1 MNQNMSLT
9 CLNCG
14 TEISDQFCPH
24 CGQKKEVKRLTWHS
38 LVHEVAHFL
47 SHIEEGFIKTSVQL
61 VYRPG
66 RTIREY
72 LEGKRKTYYKPVA
85 LYLVWATIF
94 LITHNLVTR
103 WMHYE
108 AKTVGNFLFF
118 NHETGNY
125 FVQHRNIFELLL
137 LPIMALFAWLIIT
150 RPKMNYIETLALGI
164 YMFSVLQMFNSL
176 QIIINGLLLRINFMT
191 NMFEIQV
198 LVVNLGWGFFC
209 LMDFYKKE
217 KKPFLPFRILA
228 TFFITIIVYY
238 KLGAIIVNLILGFEN

>member
-1 MNQNMSLT
+1 VNQNIFLT

-24 CGQKKEVKRLTWHS
+24 CGQKKDVKRLTWHS
-38 LVHEVAHFL
+38 LVHEVVHFF

-66 RTIREY
+66 STIREY

-85 LYLVWATIF
+85 LYLVWVTIF
-94 LITHNLVTR
+94 LITRSLVSR

-108 AKTVGNFLFF
+108 NISVGNILFF
-118 NHETGNY
+118 DHETGNY

-137 LPIMALFAWLIIT
+137 LPIMALFVWLIIT
-150 RPKMNYIETLALGI
+150 RPKMNYIETLVLGI
-164 YMFSVLQMFNSL
+164 YIFSVIGMLNTL

-191 NMFEIQV
+191 SMFETQI
-198 LVVNLGWGFFC
+198 LIVNLSWGFFC

-217 KKPFLPFRILA
+217 RKSFLPFRILA
-228 TFFITIIVYY
+228 TFFIAIIVYY
-238 KLGAIIVNLILGFEN
+238 KLGAIIVNFILGFEN

>member
-1 MNQNMSLT
+1 MNQNISLT

-14 TEISDQFCPH
+14 TEISDLFCPH
-24 CGQKKEVKRLTWHS
+24 CGQKKDVKRLTWHS
-38 LVHEVAHFL
+38 LVHEVAHFI
-47 SHIEEGFIKTSVQL
+47 SHIEEGFIKTSIRL

-85 LYLVWATIF
+85 LYLVWVAIF
-94 LITHNLVTR
+94 LITHKLVTQ

-108 AKTVGNFLFF
+108 ATTAGNVLFF

-125 FVQHRNIFELLL
+125 FVQHKNIFELLL
-137 LPIMALFAWLIIT
+137 LPIMALFLWLIIT

-164 YMFSVLQMFNSL
+164 YIFSVIQMFNTL

-198 LVVNLGWGFFC
+198 LIVNLGWGFFC
-209 LMDFYKKE
+209 LMDFYKEERKS
-217 KKPFLPFRILA
+217 FLPFRILA
-228 TFFITIIVYY
+228 TFFLSILVYY
-238 KLGAIIVNLILGFEN
+238 KLGSVIVDLILWF

>member
-1 MNQNMSLT
+1 
-9 CLNCG
+9 LNCG
-14 TEISDQFCPH
+14 IEISDQFCLH
-24 CGQKKEVKRLTWHS
+24 CGQKKDVKRLTWHS
-38 LVHEVAHFL
+38 LVNEVTHFF

-94 LITHNLVTR
+94 IITHRLVSG

-108 AKTVGNFLFF
+108 AKTVGNILFF

-150 RPKMNYIETLALGI
+150 RPKMNYIETLTLGI
-164 YMFSVLQMFNSL
+164 Y
-176 QIIINGLLLRINFMT
+176 I
-191 NMFEIQV
+191 
-198 LVVNLGWGFFC
+198 
-209 LMDFYKKE
+209 
-217 KKPFLPFRILA
+217 
-228 TFFITIIVYY
+228 
-238 KLGAIIVNLILGFEN
+238 

>member
-1 MNQNMSLT
+1 MSLT
-9 CLNCG
+9 CLNCS

-24 CGQKKEVKRLTWHS
+24 CGQKKDVKRLTWHS
-38 LVHEVAHFL
+38 LVHEVAHFF

-66 RTIREY
+66 STIREY

-85 LYLVWATIF
+85 LYLVWVTIF
-94 LITHNLVTR
+94 LITRNLISR

-108 AKTVGNFLFF
+108 NKSVGNILFF
-118 NHETGNY
+118 NQETGNY

-150 RPKMNYIETLALGI
+150 RPKLNYIETLTMGI
-164 YMFSVLQMFNSL
+164 YIFSVIGMFNTL
-176 QIIINGLLLRINFMT
+176 QIILNGLLLRINFMT
-191 NMFEIQV
+191 STFEIQT
-198 LVVNLGWGFFC
+198 LIVNLGWLFFC

-217 KKPFLPFRILA
+217 KKPFLPLRILA
-228 TFFITIIVYY
+228 TAFISIIVFY
-238 KLGAIIVNLILGFEN
+238 KLGSVIVNIILGFEN

>member
-1 MNQNMSLT
+1 VNQNISLT

-24 CGQKKEVKRLTWHS
+24 CGQKKEVKRLTWQS
-38 LVHEVAHFL
+38 LVHEVAHFF

-85 LYLVWATIF
+85 LYLVWVTIF
-94 LITHNLVTR
+94 LITRNLIIG

-108 AKTVGNFLFF
+108 AQSVDNFLFF
-118 NHETGNY
+118 NKETGSY
-125 FVQHRNIFELLL
+125 FVEHRNIFELLL
-137 LPIMALFAWLIIT
+137 LPIIALFALLIIT
-150 RPKMNYIETLALGI
+150 RPKMNYIETLVLGI
-164 YMFSVLQMFNSL
+164 YVFSVIQMFNTL
-176 QIIINGLLLRINFMT
+176 QIIINGLLLRINFFT
-191 NMFEIQV
+191 NMFELQV
-198 LVVNLGWGFFC
+198 LVVNLSWGFFC

-217 KKPFLPFRILA
+217 RKSFLPFRILA
-228 TFFITIIVYY
+228 TFLIAIIVYY
-238 KLGAIIVNLILGFEN
+238 KLGAIIVNFILGFEN

>member
-1 MNQNMSLT
+1 
-9 CLNCG
+9 
-14 TEISDQFCPH
+14 
-24 CGQKKEVKRLTWHS
+24 
-38 LVHEVAHFL
+38 
-47 SHIEEGFIKTSVQL
+47 
-61 VYRPG
+61 
-66 RTIREY
+66 
-72 LEGKRKTYYKPVA
+72 
-85 LYLVWATIF
+85 
-94 LITHNLVTR
+94 
-103 WMHYE
+103 
-108 AKTVGNFLFF
+108 
-118 NHETGNY
+118 
-125 FVQHRNIFELLL
+125 
-137 LPIMALFAWLIIT
+137 MALFAWLIIT

>member
-1 MNQNMSLT
+1 VNQNITLT

-14 TEISDQFCPH
+14 TEISDQFCAH

-38 LVHEVAHFL
+38 LVHEVAHFF

-85 LYLVWATIF
+85 LYLVWVTIF
-94 LITHNLVTR
+94 LITRNLIIG

-108 AKTVGNFLFF
+108 AQSVDNFLFF
-118 NHETGNY
+118 NKETGSY
-125 FVQHRNIFELLL
+125 FVEHRNIFELLL
-137 LPIMALFAWLIIT
+137 LPIIALFALLIIT
-150 RPKMNYIETLALGI
+150 RPKMNYIETLVLGI
-164 YMFSVLQMFNSL
+164 YVFSVIQMFNTL

-191 NMFEIQV
+191 SMFEIQI
-198 LVVNLGWGFFC
+198 LIVNLGWGFFC
-209 LMDFYKKE
+209 FMDFYKKE
-217 KKPFLPFRILA
+217 RKSFLPFRVLA
-228 TFFITIIVYY
+228 TFFLSIIVYY
-238 KLGAIIVNLILGFEN
+238 KLGSVIVNIILGFEN

>member
-1 MNQNMSLT
+1 MNQNISLT

-24 CGQKKEVKRLTWHS
+24 CGQKKDVKRLTWQS
-38 LVHEVAHFL
+38 LVHEVAHFF
-47 SHIEEGFIKTSVQL
+47 SHIEEEFIKTSVQL

-72 LEGKRKTYYKPVA
+72 LEGKRKIYYKPVA
-85 LYLVWATIF
+85 LYLVWVTIF
-94 LITHNLVTR
+94 LITRNLVSR

-108 AKTVGNFLFF
+108 NISVGNILFF
-118 NHETGNY
+118 NHETGNF

-137 LPIMALFAWLIIT
+137 LPIMALFVWLIIT
-150 RPKMNYIETLALGI
+150 KPKMNYIETLVLGFYI
-164 YMFSVLQMFNSL
+164 FSVIGMFNTL

-191 NMFEIQV
+191 SMFETQI
-198 LVVNLGWGFFC
+198 LIVNLSWGFFC

-217 KKPFLPFRILA
+217 RKSFLPFRILA
-228 TFFITIIVYY
+228 TFFIAIIVYY
-238 KLGAIIVNLILGFEN
+238 KLGAIIVNFILGFEN

>member
-1 MNQNMSLT
+1 MNQNISFT

-24 CGQKKEVKRLTWHS
+24 CGQKKDVKRLTWHS
-38 LVHEVAHFL
+38 LVHEVAHFF

-72 LEGKRKTYYKPVA
+72 LEGKRKTYYKPAA
-85 LYLVWATIF
+85 LYLVWVTIF
-94 LITHNLVTR
+94 LITRNLVSR

-108 AKTVGNFLFF
+108 AQSIDNFLFF
-118 NHETGNY
+118 SKETGNY

-137 LPIMALFAWLIIT
+137 LPILTLFAWLIIT
-150 RPKMNYIETLALGI
+150 RPKMNYIETLVLGI
-164 YMFSVLQMFNSL
+164 YIFSVIGMFNTL

-191 NMFEIQV
+191 SMFEIQIV
-198 LVVNLGWGFFC
+198 IVNLSWGFFC

-217 KKPFLPFRILA
+217 RKSFLPFRILA
-228 TFFITIIVYY
+228 TFFIAIIVYY
-238 KLGAIIVNLILGFEN
+238 KLGAIIVNFILGFEN